1 MLFKSAKQHVSP
13 QLQIKNFSAAGER
26 EELVNYPAALAA
38 MQAFTRERSAETV
51 DQLWVLEHA
60 PVYTLGQAASEQHL
74 HNTGDIPVIKTD
86 RGGQVTYHG
95 PGQLMFYLMANL
107 DRLDVGVRD
116 LVIALEKTTVCL
128 LESYGITSSGNRD
141 APGVYVGDKKIAALG
156 LRVSRRCCYHGLCLN
171 YNFNA
176 APFSGIN
183 PCGYQGLQN
192 TQLAD
197 YVLPAPEKSDV
208 IKRFVGYMTSQLGYV
223 ETQYEQLS
231 WVRDMSLQS
240 Y

>member
-1 MLFKSAKQHVSP
+1 MPLKRARQNHSP
-13 QLQIKNFSAAGER
+13 ELLIKNFSAAGER
-26 EELVNYPAALAA
+26 EELVDYPAALAA

-60 PVYTLGQAASEQHL
+60 PVFTLGQAASEQHL
-74 HNTGDIPVIKTD
+74 RDTGDIPVIKTD

-107 DRLDVGVRD
+107 DRLGIGVRD

-128 LESYGITSSGNRD
+128 LQSYGITSSGDRD

-183 PCGYQGLQN
+183 PCGYQGLKN
-192 TQLAD
+192 TQLSE
-197 YVLPAPEKSDV
+197 YVLPVPEKGEV
-208 IKRFVGYMTSQLGYV
+208 IKRFVEQLTSQLGYV
-223 ETQYEQLS
+223 ETRYEQRS
-231 WVRDMSLQS
+231 WVRDASLLND
-240 Y
+240 